1 MPAFRRLH
9 FISLCFGLLY
19 LLPASA
25 QPVCGGPAT
34 RIHAIQGEGLGSP
47 LASTVHTIEAIVTA
61 DFSGHG
67 RLDGFFVQ
75 ESDEH
80 ADDDPATSEGLFVY
94 APGRTAPPA
103 GERVRITGTV
113 SEHRQR
119 TELTRIR
126 QLTRCGKAPLPTPIR
141 LTLPIRNALELERL
155 EGMLVEVAGPLI
167 VSETWE
173 LGRYNRLMLTAGGRL
188 YQATQQQPPGRS
200 AAAARAQEDKLK
212 RLFLDDGSRRTHPAT
227 IVYPPP
233 ALTALQPV
241 RAGDQVTRLQGVLDQ
256 FNDDYLL
263 QPTIAPTFIA
273 ANPRPPAPARAPAAQ
288 LRIAAF
294 NVENFFNGD
303 GKGGGFPTPR
313 GARDQREFQR
323 QRQKIVSA
331 LQGMSADIIGLVE
344 IENDGFTAHSAI
356 AELARRLSE
365 SSRIDYAFIHPGR
378 ERLGTDAITV
388 GLLYRPDRVRPV
400 GRAAILD
407 KDADPRFS
415 GLNRPALMQTF
426 EQLGNGERLSIIVNH
441 LKSKGSACPGDRD
454 RSDGQ
459 GRCNRTRSQ
468 AAHAL
473 ADWIADRPTGSDDP
487 DVLIIGDLN
496 AYAQEDPIQAL
507 LNAGYQDLIR
517 RNLGERAYTYVFRGH
532 AGYLDHALAS
542 ESLASQVAAVH
553 IWHINADEPDALGYG
568 TGRKS
573 RRQIEEL
580 YDPGPYRSSDHDPVI
595 VDLRL
600 GAQPHSA
607 R

>member
-1 MPAFRRLH
+1 
-9 FISLCFGLLY
+9 LLY

-25 QPVCGGPAT
+25 QPVCGGHVT
-34 RIHAIQGEGLGSP
+34 RSHAMQGQGLASP
-47 LASTVHTIEAIVTA
+47 LASSVHTIEAIVTA
-61 DFSGHG
+61 EFSGHD

-75 ESDEH
+75 EADEH

-94 APGRTAPPA
+94 APGKKAPAA
-103 GERVRITGTV
+103 GERVRITGTI

-126 QLTRCGKAPLPTPIR
+126 QLTRCGKAPLPTPVR
-141 LTLPIRNALELERL
+141 LTLPVRNALELERL
-155 EGMLVEVAGPLI
+155 EGMLVEVTGPLT

-173 LGRYNRLMLTAGGRL
+173 LGRYNRLMLTAGDRL
-188 YQATQQQPPGRS
+188 YQTTQLQPPGRD
-200 AAAARAQEDKLK
+200 ATMARARDDKLG

-241 RAGDQVTRLQGVLDQ
+241 RAGDRVTRLRGVLDQ

-263 QPTIAPTFIA
+263 QPTATPEFIA
-273 ANPRPPAPARAPAAQ
+273 ANPRPPAPAPAAATQ
-288 LRIAAF
+288 LRVAAF
-294 NVENFFNGD
+294 NVENYFNGD
-303 GKGGGFPTPR
+303 GKGGDFPTPR
-313 GARDQREFQR
+313 GARDQREFRR
-323 QRQKIVSA
+323 QQQKIISA
-331 LQGMSADIIGLVE
+331 LEGMSADIIGLVE
-344 IENDGFTAHSAI
+344 MENDGYTIHSAI
-356 AELARRLSE
+356 AGLASMLGE
-365 SSRIDYAFIHPGR
+365 SSGTDYAFIHPGR

-400 GRAAILD
+400 GRAAVLD

-426 EQLGNGERLSIIVNH
+426 EQRGNGERLSIVVNH
-441 LKSKGSACPGDRD
+441 LKSKGSACSGDRD

-459 GRCNRTRSQ
+459 GRCNQTRTR
-468 AAHAL
+468 AARAL
-473 ADWIADRPTGSDDP
+473 AEWIAARPTDSKDP

-496 AYAQEDPIQAL
+496 AYAQEDPVQAL
-507 LNAGYQDLIR
+507 LGAGYQDLIWR
-517 RNLGERAYTYVFRGH
+517 HLGGHAYTYVFKGR

-542 ESLASQVAAVH
+542 PSLAAQVAAVR
-553 IWHINADEPDALGYG
+553 IWHINADEPAVLGYG
-568 TGRKS
+568 TARKS

-600 GAQPHSA
+600 GVQAQPA